1 MKPLH
6 RPLSRDELLLLWQ
19 HLQRQEALLEWAVL
33 IACLGL
39 AWLASRLLRGT
50 ETRHGSIW
58 FGEHIVDGVL
68 FPLTTLCLALLGQQW
83 FLRDVP
89 EAVYRLAVPMLC
101 AWSLVAAGVKVLGVV
116 FPRSMGLRRVQRSLI
131 VLACVGTVLWITGV
145 LPMVLDE
152 LGEITFSVGANTI
165 SVRNLIEGSISTAV
179 VLIVVLWLSAGIEQR
194 LLRGATFENLS
205 LRKIAANATRALLL
219 VVGLLVSLSAA
230 GVDLTTVSVLGG
242 AIGVGLGFGL
252 QKLAANYVSGFVIL
266 AERSL
271 RIGDLVKVDGFEG
284 HITDINTRYTV
295 VRSGSGRESI
305 VPNELLITQRVENA
319 SLADPNLMLST
330 VVQVDYGTDVEALR
344 PAVVAALARV
354 PRVLSQPPPAVY
366 LTQFASD
373 GLELTVC
380 FWIADPDKGQ
390 LSVRSD
396 VNLAILAVLNERGVG
411 IPYPQR
417 VIRVNNDAAATA
429 IDKYVSDTPTNRN

>member
-6 RPLSRDELLLLWQ
+6 QPLSRDELLLLWQ
-19 HLQRQEALLEWAVL
+19 HLQRQEALLEWVVL

-50 ETRHGSIW
+50 ETRRGSIW

-101 AWSLVAAGVKVLGVV
+101 AWSLVAAGVKVLGAV
-116 FPRSMGLRRVQRSLI
+116 FPRSMGLRRVQRSLV

-145 LPMVLDE
+145 LPMVMDE

-165 SVRNLIEGSISTAV
+165 SVRNLIEGSISTVV

-194 LLRGATFENLS
+194 LLRGATFETLS

-295 VRSGSGRESI
+295 VRSASGRESI

-319 SLADPNLMLST
+319 SLADPNLMLTT
-330 VVQVDYGTDVEALR
+330 VVQVDYGTDIEALR
-344 PAVVAALARV
+344 PALVAAVAQV
-354 PRVLSQPPPAVY
+354 PRVLAQPQPAVF
-366 LTQFASD
+366 LTHFAAD
-373 GLELTVC
+373 GLELTVS

-390 LSVRSD
+390 MSVRSD
-396 VNLAILAVLNERGVG
+396 VNLAVLGVLNARGIA

-417 VIRVNNDAAATA
+417 VIRVNNDTGATPS
-429 IDKYVSDTPTNRN
+429 DKYVSDTPTNKN